1 MEPLKFSL
9 YLAGGGAVYVGFLFL
24 VTLALGLRAG
34 GAMGHYLAA
43 EAAPMVILA
52 ALLWFGAAAS
62 ILHWCA
68 ALRYHGL
75 AHRLFAR
82 CFASVGARSVSRRG
96 WLVSG
101 PCSVAAQRSR

>member
-1 MEPLKFSL
+1 MSICWCPPVLWACAHCVSGISACSGWATLVF
-9 YLAGGGAVYVGFLFL
+9 AF

-68 ALRYHGL
+68 PLRYHD
-75 AHRLFAR
+75 
-82 CFASVGARSVSRRG
+82 
-96 WLVSG
+96 
-101 PCSVAAQRSR
+101 

>member
-1 MEPLKFSL
+1 VF
-9 YLAGGGAVYVGFLFL
+9 AF

-68 ALRYHGL
+68 PLRYHD
-75 AHRLFAR
+75 
-82 CFASVGARSVSRRG
+82 
-96 WLVSG
+96 
-101 PCSVAAQRSR
+101 